1 MRALVLLLHLGV
13 LGSWRLFAQC
23 PDGSPPPCRA
33 QPARAVPTPAPNSVA
48 VLYLDARD
56 SADAYLAE
64 GLTEAVIVR
73 LGQIERLVVKS
84 RNAVRRFRG
93 RAAAD
98 AGLGRALGVAHLVS
112 GTVRRAGLRMRVTVA
127 LVRAVDG
134 VQLWTE
140 QYDRPDVDLLLIE
153 EEIAREVARGIA
165 GRLLPA
171 EQASLAARPTG
182 NARAYDHLLR
192 GNYYLAQRSARAAA
206 RAIAEYDAAARLD
219 SAFVTPLARIAYAH
233 FIILNY
239 GWDYAGVRPES
250 LLARGFEA
258 ADRALQRDSLASDAW
273 LARAALLSVGSPR
286 SLTGVR
292 EAFEHAIA
300 LDPRNAEAYHQ
311 YGTVLR
317 LLRDDSAAVLAYQRA
332 LALDPVRPITL
343 AGLAYAAIHARR
355 FEEARRWADSALAA
369 DPGFALAYVARA
381 RILLQLGAAVAEAR
395 SDAETALRL
404 GDQVGGGAVLA
415 LAELRAGDSLA
426 ARARVDALVRG
437 IAHPT
442 RPTVREGEYIGA
454 ALIAVERV
462 EEALALLE
470 RVAPVGV
477 LLWDSLRLPEFD
489 PIRSHPRFQRLVEE
503 SRPR

>member
-1 MRALVLLLHLGV
+1 MPHPAVAVLLDLAFVVHL
-13 LGSWRLFAQC
+13 SAQC

-33 QPARAVPTPAPNSVA
+33 QPTRATAAPAPNSVA

-112 GTVRRAGLRMRVTVA
+112 GSVRRAGPRMRVTVA
-127 LVRAVDG
+127 LVRAADG
-134 VQLWTE
+134 VQLWAE
-140 QYDRPDVDLLLIE
+140 QYDRADVDLLLIE
-153 EEIAREVARGIA
+153 EEIAREVTRGIA

-171 EQASLAARPTG
+171 EQATLAVRPT
-182 NARAYDHLLR
+182 ASPQAYDHLLR

-219 SAFVTPLARIAYAH
+219 SGFVTPLARIAYAY
-233 FIILNY
+233 FLMLNY
-239 GWDYAGVRPES
+239 GWDDPSVPPEG

-258 ADRALQRDSLASDAW
+258 ADHALRRDSLASDAW
-273 LARAALLSVGSPR
+273 LARAALLSVRSPR
-286 SLTGVR
+286 NLTPVR
-292 EAFEHAIA
+292 EAFERAIA
-300 LDPRNAEAYHQ
+300 LDPGNAEAYHQ

-317 LLRDDSAAVLAYQRA
+317 LLRDDSAAVAAYQRA

-343 AGLAYAAIHARR
+343 AGLAYSAIHARR
-355 FEEARRWADSALAA
+355 YEDARRWTDSALAA

-381 RILLQLGAAVAEAR
+381 RIQLQLGAVADAR
-395 SDAETALRL
+395 NDAETALRL
-404 GDQVGGGAVLA
+404 GDRIGGSAMLT
-415 LAELRAGDSLA
+415 LAEVRAGDTLA
-426 ARARVDALVRG
+426 ARARVDALLRG
-437 IAHPT
+437 MAHAD
-442 RPTVREGEYIGA
+442 RPSVREGEYIGA
-454 ALIAVERV
+454 ALISVGRV
-462 EEALALLE
+462 EEALTLLQ
-470 RVAPVGV
+470 RVRPVGA

-489 PIRSHPRFQRLVEE
+489 PVRADARFQRLVEE
-503 SRPR
+503 ARPR